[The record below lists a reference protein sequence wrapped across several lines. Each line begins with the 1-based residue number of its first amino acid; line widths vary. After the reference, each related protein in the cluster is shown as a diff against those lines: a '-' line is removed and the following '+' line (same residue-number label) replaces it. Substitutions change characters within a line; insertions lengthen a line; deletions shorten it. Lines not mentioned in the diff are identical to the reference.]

1 MTNVNNEDINVSTW
15 KIPSP
20 LGIIGSHSNGEFNGM
35 TASWITQ
42 VSMEPAL
49 IGVGIDN
56 KSVTFRLMDQ
66 SEFFTINMF
75 SPEYTKVFVKFS
87 KPAEYTEGFLNQE
100 PITLTANSVPIF
112 DNARVWFELKTTQ
125 KINLGTHT
133 FFIGQ
138 IIDCKTID
146 PEERVAYMGDTRM
159 KYGGVP
165 RGGH

>member
-1 MTNVNNEDINVSTW
+1 MTNINNEDINVSTW

-112 DNARVWFELKTTQ
+112 ENARVWFELKTIQ

-133 FFIGQ
+133 FFIGE
-138 IIDCKTID
+138 IIDCKTIN

>member
-1 MTNVNNEDINVSTW
+1 MSELTPENINVSTW

-20 LGIIGSHSNGEFNGM
+20 LGIIGSHANGEFNGM

-56 KSVTFRLMDQ
+56 KSVTFKLMDH
-66 SEFFTINMF
+66 SNFFTLSMF

-87 KPAEYTEGFLNQE
+87 KPAEYTEGFLNKE
-100 PITLTANSVPIF
+100 PITLTDNTVPIF
-112 DNARVWFELKTTQ
+112 DNASVWFELKTVQ

-133 FFIGQ
+133 FFIGE
-138 IIDCKTID
+138 IIDCKTHNPD
-146 PEERVAYMGDTRM
+146 ERVAYMGDTRM

>member
-112 DNARVWFELKTTQ
+112 ENARVWFELKTTQ

-133 FFIGQ
+133 FFIGE
-138 IIDCKTID
+138 ITDCKTIN

>member
-133 FFIGQ
+133 FFISE